1 VQIERNRG
9 QLGATQIAVEHRI
22 PLGTPGSLRLGAGRS
37 QVQILSPRLKVPA
50 HCIIPTDRVMSSR
63 GPIWPLGSKF
73 LPLSGKRV
81 YGATPSLAGGCSHP
95 VRSHRIDQIRTTQ
108 LEFLRWLFTGPPR
121 RLGWCCPQFRET
133 GQTLVIHNPDRLRD
147 GLQNRGEEILR
158 ANVPATEIGQGT
170 GYRAH
175 TSLTLGRRNRQDL
188 LHVRSVTPCCAS
200 GDSDT

>member
-1 VQIERNRG
+1 
-9 QLGATQIAVEHRI
+9 
-22 PLGTPGSLRLGAGRS
+22 
-37 QVQILSPRLKVPA
+37 
-50 HCIIPTDRVMSSR
+50 
-63 GPIWPLGSKF
+63 
-73 LPLSGKRV
+73 
-81 YGATPSLAGGCSHP
+81 
-95 VRSHRIDQIRTTQ
+95 
-108 LEFLRWLFTGPPR
+108 
-121 RLGWCCPQFRET
+121 
-133 GQTLVIHNPDRLRD
+133 VIHNPDRLRD